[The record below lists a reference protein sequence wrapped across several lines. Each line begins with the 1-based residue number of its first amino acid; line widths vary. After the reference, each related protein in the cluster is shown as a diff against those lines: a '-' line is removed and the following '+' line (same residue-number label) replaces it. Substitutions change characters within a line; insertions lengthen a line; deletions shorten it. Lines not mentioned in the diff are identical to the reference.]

1 MSWPLEI
8 NLFLKSKSTLIGLIS
23 LLYINVPMIGRLIM
37 FCLNLVL
44 LSGMHLSCCND
55 TGFISMIL
63 LNKSFDRAFAMITG
77 AVERLVAATLTGFP
91 ITSFTKAVIICT
103 YM

>member
-1 MSWPLEI
+1 
-8 NLFLKSKSTLIGLIS
+8 
-23 LLYINVPMIGRLIM
+23 MIGRFIM

-63 LNKSFDRAFAMITG
+63 LNKSFDRAFAMITVNSAYSPAEATDG
-77 AVERLVAATLTGFP
+77 QGWKTKKERH
-91 ITSFTKAVIICT
+91 
-103 YM
+103 

>member
-1 MSWPLEI
+1 
-8 NLFLKSKSTLIGLIS
+8 
-23 LLYINVPMIGRLIM
+23 
-37 FCLNLVL
+37 
-44 LSGMHLSCCND
+44 
-55 TGFISMIL
+55 MIL

-77 AVERLVAATLTGFP
+77 AVDRFVAATLTGFP

>member
-1 MSWPLEI
+1 
-8 NLFLKSKSTLIGLIS
+8 
-23 LLYINVPMIGRLIM
+23 
-37 FCLNLVL
+37 
-44 LSGMHLSCCND
+44 
-55 TGFISMIL
+55 MIL

-77 AVERLVAATLTGFP
+77 AVDRLVAATLTGFP